1 MNTIFI
7 LLISMFLSV
16 QPILVERAFY
26 VMGTVLEFK
35 LYCEDREFCNKVISD
50 AYSEVKR
57 LDDMLSNYK
66 ANSKLSEVNSLAG
79 TGKTLVPKEFFELTE
94 RSLFFS
100 ELTGG
105 MFDVTIGKLLEL
117 WRKAQ
122 RENTVPGAKTLEK
135 TVSECIGFGKI
146 QLYPEKSEIEIKSPC
161 LSFDLGG
168 IGKGY
173 AIDRA
178 VKILKSKGIKSG
190 IVNFGGEIYAIG
202 APRGKK
208 GWLIGVKNPIKHK
221 DVLTFI
227 EVNDIA
233 VSTSGNYERYFEI
246 GGRRFSH
253 IIDPRTGLPVD
264 SVPSVTVIAENATDA
279 DALSTAISVMG
290 KEKSIEVL
298 KGLDRVGVMIVTE
311 GKNKHTIYKN
321 GSFQGFEVTD

>member
-1 MNTIFI
+1 MNAIVI
-7 LLISMFLSV
+7 LLFSIFLNI
-16 QPILVERAFY
+16 QPVLVERAFY
-26 VMGTVLEFK
+26 VMGTIIEFK
-35 LYCEDREFCNKVISD
+35 LYCEDRELCKKAISD
-50 AYSEVKR
+50 AHSEVKR

-66 ANSKLSEVNSLAG
+66 ADSKLTEVNSLAG
-79 TGKTLVPKEFFELTE
+79 TGKTRVPQEFFELTG

-100 ELTGG
+100 NLTGG
-105 MFDVTIGKLLEL
+105 VFDVTIGKLLEL

-122 RENTVPGAKTLEK
+122 QENTLPGAKTLGK
-135 TVSECIGFGKI
+135 TVSECIGFRRI

-161 LSFDLGG
+161 LSIDFGG

-202 APRGKK
+202 APPGKK
-208 GWLIGVKNPIKHK
+208 GWLVGVKNPIKQE

-233 VSTSGNYERYFEI
+233 VSTSGDYERYFEI

-290 KEKSIEVL
+290 KDKSIEVL

-311 GKNKHTIYKN
+311 EKNKHTIYKN
-321 GSFQGFEVTD
+321 ASFQGFEVAE

>member
-1 MNTIFI
+1 
-7 LLISMFLSV
+7 MFLSV

-161 LSFDLGG
+161 LSFDFGG

-298 KGLDRVGVMIVTE
+298 KGLDRVGVMIVTG